1 MNDLLQRLQAILAAR
16 YHLES
21 PLGEGG
27 MAIVFVATDL
37 KHGRKV
43 AVKVLRPEL
52 AAIIGGDRFLRE
64 IEVTSRLQ
72 HPHVLPLYD
81 SGVADGLLYYVMPLI
96 TGESL
101 RQRLTRERQL
111 PVSDAV
117 AIARGVAS
125 ALDYAHRQ
133 GVVHRD
139 IKPENILLH
148 DGQPLVADFGIALAV
163 ATAGGERLTQTGMSI
178 GTPDYMSPEQASGD
192 PEVGPRTDIYA
203 LGVVTYEMLAGSPPF
218 TGPNAQAI
226 SAAVLTTDPAPLT
239 ERRRSVPDELASAVH
254 RALERLPA
262 DRFPNAAEFS
272 RALEQA
278 PDWQPRRARS
288 RRGLRWVSVA
298 GAFGLIAV
306 GGLIGTLAQPSRPAE
321 PRRWSITLPTSA
333 PLALTGSGPA
343 TGWPAALALSP
354 PGTAWPT
361 SPHAA
366 RTPPSPCGRSTRI
379 RRYSSGAPT
388 GRITPS
394 TRPMASGSPSSPTI
408 SCAKCRPQAGTP

>member
-1 MNDLLQRLQAILAAR
+1 MNDLLQRLQAILAAH

-72 HPHVLPLYD
+72 HPHILPLYD

-139 IKPENILLH
+139 IKPENILL
-148 DGQPLVADFGIALAV
+148 PTVSRWWPIS
-163 ATAGGERLTQTGMSI
+163 ESRW
-178 GTPDYMSPEQASGD
+178 
-192 PEVGPRTDIYA
+192 RW
-203 LGVVTYEMLAGSPPF
+203 PP
-218 TGPNAQAI
+218 P
-226 SAAVLTTDPAPLT
+226 V
-239 ERRRSVPDELASAVH
+239 ASA
-254 RALERLPA
+254 
-262 DRFPNAAEFS
+262 
-272 RALEQA
+272 
-278 PDWQPRRARS
+278 
-288 RRGLRWVSVA
+288 
-298 GAFGLIAV
+298 
-306 GGLIGTLAQPSRPAE
+306 
-321 PRRWSITLPTSA
+321 
-333 PLALTGSGPA
+333 
-343 TGWPAALALSP
+343 
-354 PGTAWPT
+354 
-361 SPHAA
+361 
-366 RTPPSPCGRSTRI
+366 
-379 RRYSSGAPT
+379 
-388 GRITPS
+388 
-394 TRPMASGSPSSPTI
+394 
-408 SCAKCRPQAGTP
+408 